1 MAVMTI
7 TVTQAD
13 RNDIDLPIIR
23 HVKVVSKNGKLTK
36 ALCVEA
42 LVRFIDDGEFD
53 KDAVDPDSIKCNDSV
68 GMINEEETSYYFNVS
83 QIIF

>member
-13 RNDIDLPIIR
+13 RYDQQLPIVR
-23 HVKVVSKNGKLTK
+23 DVKVVSKNGKLTK

-53 KDAVDPDSIKCNDSV
+53 KDAVNHESIKCNDSV